1 MRIASLS
8 ITALAIAAL
17 SLTGCSS
24 SILSSPDCAPAAPAG
39 SLTATLAVS
48 SQFGTT
54 PTVTL
59 PEDTSVATSQ
69 REVVVSGSGDV
80 MVARDGDVVG
90 INFVVIDGDSGRELD
105 GTEFSRDRA
114 AAPVLVSPDYAFP
127 GLYKGLL
134 CARAGERIV
143 MAIAPQ
149 DGLGEAASA
158 DWNIQPDTTLILVM
172 DVVSVSPPKAVGQ
185 AAQLP
190 NGFPNVV
197 TTSAGDVG
205 VVLPPVA
212 APTEVRVAESIIGRG
227 EKVTPED
234 VVIGQAIS
242 VDWATRSVLSS
253 TWRDGTP
260 TSFGDQ
266 ANGADIRGFLTGY
279 PIGSQVVMLL
289 PNPTGATIHV
299 VDIIA
304 IG

>member
-1 MRIASLS
+1 MRIASIS
-8 ITALAIAAL
+8 FTALTLAAL
-17 SLTGCSS
+17 TLTGCSS
-24 SILSSPDCAPAAPAG
+24 PNLPSDTCVPAAQAG
-39 SLTATLAVS
+39 SLTASMTVS
-48 SQFGTT
+48 PNFGST
-54 PTVTL
+54 PNVAL
-59 PEDTSVATSQ
+59 PGETSVATSQ
-69 REVVVSGSGDV
+69 REVIVSGSGDG
-80 MVARDGDVVG
+80 MVAQDGDVVG

-134 CARAGERIV
+134 CAQPGERIA

-158 DWNIQPDTTLILVM
+158 DWNIQPNTTLILIM
-172 DVVSVSPPKAVGQ
+172 DVLTVSPPKAEGQ

-197 TTSAGDVG
+197 STEAGDVG
-205 VVLPPVA
+205 IVLPPVA

-227 EKVTPED
+227 QKVKPED

-289 PNPTGATIHV
+289 PSPTGATVHV
-299 VDIIA
+299 VDILA